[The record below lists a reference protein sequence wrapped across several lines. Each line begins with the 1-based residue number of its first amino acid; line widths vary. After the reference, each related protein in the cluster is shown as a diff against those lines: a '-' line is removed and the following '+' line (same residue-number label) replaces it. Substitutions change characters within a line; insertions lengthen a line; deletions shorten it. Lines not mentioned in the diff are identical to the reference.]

1 VSRSSGAAKRAREP
15 SLLKWLLVLVVGV
28 LVITLLTPWLSRY
41 GLGRLPGD
49 ITVRWR
55 GRPVYLPITTTLLLS
70 ALLTLVA
77 RVI

>member
-1 VSRSSGAAKRAREP
+1 M
-15 SLLKWLLVLVVGV
+15 LKWLLVLVVGV
-28 LVITLLTPWLSRY
+28 VVITLLTPWLSRY

-55 GRPVYLPITTTLLLS
+55 GRPLYLPITTTLLLS
-70 ALLTLVA
+70 AILTLVA

>member
-1 VSRSSGAAKRAREP
+1 M
-15 SLLKWLLVLVVGV
+15 LKWLLVIVVGV
-28 LVITLLTPWLSRY
+28 IVISLLTPRLTRY

-55 GRPVYLPITTTLLLS
+55 GRLVYLPITTTLLLS
-70 ALLTLVA
+70 ALLTLIT

>member
-1 VSRSSGAAKRAREP
+1 M
-15 SLLKWLLVLVVGV
+15 LKWLLVLVVGIV
-28 LVITLLTPWLSRY
+28 VIALLTPWLSRR

-70 ALLTLVA
+70 LALTLIA
-77 RVI
+77 RLV

>member
-1 VSRSSGAAKRAREP
+1 M
-15 SLLKWLLVLVVGV
+15 LKWLLVLVVGV
-28 LVITLLTPWLSRY
+28 VVITLLTPWLSRY

-77 RVI
+77 RVV

>member
-1 VSRSSGAAKRAREP
+1 M
-15 SLLKWLLVLVVGV
+15 LKWLLVLVVGV

-55 GRPVYLPITTTLLLS
+55 GRNVYLPIATTLLLS
-70 ALLTLVA
+70 ALLTLLA
-77 RVI
+77 RIV